1 MRRLRQFFLLLLQ
14 PMRAHALRDYN
25 YPIARAALAH
35 AGEKWWCSAWDRE
48 NGKCSSYAQGH
59 EDLAVYEQFFAS
71 AKRPM
76 APGVFVE
83 MGALNGV
90 TLSNTLAFE
99 RSQNWTGVLIEAN
112 PDLCEGL
119 RAHRGRASTT
129 LCTGVSGDFRTVWFE
144 RGIYTAT
151 FAASE
156 VVVDARKSGVRASSV
171 VRRRGRPIGVASA
184 PLGYLLRSVGV
195 KYIDFFSLDVEGS
208 EALVLATMD
217 WTIPVRVWCIEWEAK
232 VAPASTNQSIAE
244 LMTRNGYERRR
255 WEHEDDG
262 DKPLTPNQLWVRTAP
277 WEPAT
282 YSWRPWVRDDVLAKE

>member
-1 MRRLRQFFLLLLQ
+1 MRRPGFFLVILLLT
-14 PMRAHALRDYN
+14 PAHALRDYK

-35 AGEKWWCSAWDRE
+35 AGTRGACTAWQD
-48 NGKCSSYAQGH
+48 GACSSYAQSH
-59 EDLAVYEQFFAS
+59 EDLAVYEQFYANAS
-71 AKRPM
+71 SPPE

-83 MGALNGV
+83 MGALDGV

-99 RSQNWTGVLIEAN
+99 RSGMNWTGVLIEAN
-112 PDLCEGL
+112 PALCEDL
-119 RAHRGRASTT
+119 RAHRSRASTT

-144 RGIYTAT
+144 RGMYTST

-156 VVVDARKSGVRASSV
+156 VVVDARKSGVRPNLI
-171 VRRRGRPIGVASA
+171 RRRGPPIGVASA

-195 KYIDFFSLDVEGS
+195 KYVDFFSLDVEGS
-208 EALVLATMD
+208 EALALATMD
-217 WTIPVRVWCIEWEAK
+217 WTIPVRVWCIEWEKK

-244 LMTRNGYERRR
+244 IMTRNGYERRR

-262 DKPLTPNQLWVRTAP
+262 DRSLTPHNQLWVRTAP

-282 YSWRPWVRDDVLAKE
+282 YSWRPWVRDG

>member
-1 MRRLRQFFLLLLQ
+1 MH
-14 PMRAHALRDYN
+14 AHALGDYN

-35 AGEKWWCSAWDRE
+35 AGAKWLCTAWDKE
-48 NGKCSSYAQGH
+48 HGKCSSYAQAH

-71 AKRPM
+71 AKRPK

-83 MGALNGV
+83 MGALDGL

-99 RSQNWTGVLIEAN
+99 RSRSRYNWTGVLIEAN

-144 RGIYTAT
+144 RGVYTST

-156 VVVDARKSGVRASSV
+156 VVVDARKSGVRARSV

-184 PLGYLLRSVGV
+184 PLGYLLRSVGI

-208 EALVLATMD
+208 EARVLATMD
-217 WTIPVRVWCIEWEAK
+217 WTIPVRVWCIEWEPK

-262 DKPLTPNQLWVRTAP
+262 DKPLAPQNQLWVRTAP
-277 WEPAT
+277 WEPET
-282 YSWRPWVRDDVLAKE
+282 YSWRPWVRDGALAKE